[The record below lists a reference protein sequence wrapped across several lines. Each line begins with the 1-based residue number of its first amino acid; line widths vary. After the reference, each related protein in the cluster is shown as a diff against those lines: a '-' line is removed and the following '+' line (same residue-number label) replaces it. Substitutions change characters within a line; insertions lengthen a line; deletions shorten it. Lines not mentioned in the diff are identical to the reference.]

1 MKTILSGILLG
12 LVAWTI
18 VAQLLK
24 PDGASD
30 SENTIVYATNSTP
43 ARSEQIAAFNRS
55 NPDLNIIPDLQI
67 SVISGSLSC
76 NAAAVS
82 VPIYSKL
89 SMTLISRPALKRVL
103 FSSSIP
109 IWIGSDWESTTPMHG
124 RVCGNK

>member
-30 SENTIVYATNSTP
+30 SEIRLFTPPTARRHVPSRSRPLTGPIRTSTSYP
-43 ARSEQIAAFNRS
+43 T
-55 NPDLNIIPDLQI
+55 LQI

-103 FSSSIP
+103 FSRSIP